1 MTIGLNWKPN
11 KNVTVRSEVRWD
23 WAANSA
29 PAGAKPFD
37 DGNSNSQFL
46 WGNDVVIRF

>member
-1 MTIGLNWKPN
+1 
-11 KNVTVRSEVRWD
+11 VVRSEVRWD
-23 WAANSA
+23 WASDSA
-29 PAGAKPFD
+29 KPGFKPFD